1 MKQSPEIARLASALV
16 KVQAELKSIS
26 KDSTNPHFRNKYASL
41 DAITEAV
48 RPVLAKHGL
57 SLIQGTTPVTE
68 AEGRLT
74 ALTIESTLLHE
85 SGEWIS
91 TAVTMPVG
99 TVPTKDKQGN
109 VISAE
114 PTAQTAGGATTYGR
128 RYGLAALLALT
139 TDEDDD
145 GNQASTRAEAPAK
158 AAPAA
163 KPAPEPEKK
172 KAADRKIATPNGDRR
187 LGDLSNEELVKL
199 QERARTAGRKDLE
212 TAIDEVFLDRE
223 NEALDH
229 AGPYA

>member
-1 MKQSPEIARLASALV
+1 MKQSPEIAKLAVALV

-26 KDSTNPHFRNKYASL
+26 KDSKNDHFKNKYASL
-41 DAITEAV
+41 DVVTDYV
-48 RPVLAKHGL
+48 RPILAKNGL
-57 SLIQGTTPVTE
+57 SLVQGTTPVTE

-128 RYGLAALLALT
+128 RYGLALLLALT

-163 KPAPEPEKK
+163 APAPEKK

-199 QERARTAGRKDLE
+199 QGRAREAGRKDLE
-212 TAIDEVFLDRE
+212 SAIDEVFLDRE

>member
-1 MKQSPEIARLASALV
+1 MKQSAEIAKLAGALV

-41 DAITEAV
+41 DTITEAV

-57 SLIQGTTPVTE
+57 SLIQGTSPVSD
-68 AEGRLT
+68 AEGRVT

-91 TAVTMPVG
+91 TGVTMPVG
-99 TVPTKDKQGN
+99 TVATKDKAGN
-109 VISAE
+109 VTGAE
-114 PTAQTAGGATTYGR
+114 PTAQTAGGAITYGR
-128 RYGLAALLALT
+128 RYGVAALLALT

-145 GNQASTRAEAPAK
+145 GGQASSRAEAPQK

-163 KPAPEPEKK
+163 KPAPAVTKK
-172 KAADRKIATPNGDRR
+172 KAGDRTIATPNGDRR

-199 QERARTAGRKDLE
+199 QERARAAGKKELE
-212 TAIDEVFLDRE
+212 NAIDEVFLDRE
-223 NEALDH
+223 NAAAD